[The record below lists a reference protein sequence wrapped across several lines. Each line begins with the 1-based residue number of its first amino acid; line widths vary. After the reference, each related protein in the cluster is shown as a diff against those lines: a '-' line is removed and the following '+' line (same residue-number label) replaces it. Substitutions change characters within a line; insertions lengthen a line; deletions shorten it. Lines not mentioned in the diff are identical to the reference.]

1 MKRLFGLLFT
11 LSVLAITALAFAADP
26 AVAPAVSPAP
36 AALAAFLRDSVYPL
50 LTAALLGLL
59 AIPLRWLGNRF
70 KIDYLM
76 QRNNAIEQLA
86 IQGISLAQEIAA
98 KRIGSMPAL
107 TGIEKLDI
115 AVSHVLQAMPAV
127 SQDQAERIIQ
137 AMLAQIP
144 GVGATKEQVVSR
156 DGLIGIS
163 GTLQP
168 IVGTTTA
175 SESGFVR
182 LPLLAIMLLISLC
195 CLAGCATTSPATPTQ
210 NDSPQVLAGKSLL
223 AVKSTIVTAAAATD
237 RMCTTGAMAADKC
250 AMARTAYGQSRL
262 AYDSAVDAY
271 LLMIQG
277 RDPAAFAASLQRV
290 QSLAANLLQLAGG
303 VN

>member
-1 MKRLFGLLFT
+1 MKRLLSLLLP

-26 AVAPAVSPAP
+26 VAAPAVSPAP

-144 GVGATKEQVVSR
+144 GVGATKEQVISR

-168 IVGTTTA
+168 VVTTTT
-175 SESGFVR
+175 SESGFIR
-182 LPLLAIMLLISLC
+182 LPLLAIMLLFSLF
-195 CLAGCATTSPATPTQ
+195 CLAGCATTSPTTPAQ

-250 AMARTAYGQSRL
+250 AMASTAYGQSRL

-303 VN
+303 AN

>member
-1 MKRLFGLLFT
+1 MKRLLSLLLP

-26 AVAPAVSPAP
+26 VAAPAVSPAP

-86 IQGISLAQEIAA
+86 VQGISLAQEIAA
-98 KRIGSMPAL
+98 KRIGSMPQL
-107 TGIEKLDI
+107 TGIDKLDI

-175 SESGFVR
+175 SESGFIR
-182 LPLLAIMLLISLC
+182 LPLLAIMLLISLF
-195 CLAGCATTSPATPTQ
+195 CLAGCATTSTTPTQ

-290 QSLAANLLQLAGG
+290 QSLAANMLQLAGG
-303 VN
+303 AN